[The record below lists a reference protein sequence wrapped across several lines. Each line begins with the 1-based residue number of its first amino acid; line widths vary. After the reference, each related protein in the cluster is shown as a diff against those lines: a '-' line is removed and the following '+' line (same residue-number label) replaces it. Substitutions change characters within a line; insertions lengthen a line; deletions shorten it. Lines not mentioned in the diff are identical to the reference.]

1 MIYIFKKQNG
11 MSVGSGQG
19 WKRVAT
25 VALVV
30 LLLFVAAAVG
40 VFAMPASTA
49 PIRDAGGAVAA
60 NSIASI
66 ESIELNGVQQWLV
79 IRGRDRTDPV
89 LVYVHGGPG
98 NPETAPLVR
107 YNRSLEDDFV
117 VVSWEQR
124 GAGKSYPA
132 GLANPAAV
140 NTAQLVDDLHA
151 LTGYLK
157 TRFGQDRLYL
167 VAHSYGTLIAIRA
180 AQRYPSD
187 YHALVSIEQTSN
199 AAREEALM
207 HQWALEQ
214 AREDGN
220 EDAVRELTA
229 LSPLENGTLPLAD
242 RVVRMKW
249 VEHYGG
255 GVMHTSNASQ
265 KLALV
270 LLGSSEYT
278 AWEKINYLRAQ
289 DLTLARLFPDKNNVH
304 TDLFTEIPALD
315 VPIYFV
321 QGRYDHLVPIQVSR
335 AFYESLHAPHKAF
348 VVFEN
353 SAHSPIFEE
362 PERFHE
368 LMREVLAD
376 TRQLSSAR
384 HVCSDD
390 SSVLASRRI
399 QPAKLLAAGHQFR
412 FPDLEGALRHEMA
425 SMN

>member
-1 MIYIFKKQNG
+1 MISIFKKQNG
-11 MSVGSGQG
+11 MSISSGKG
-19 WKRVAT
+19 RRRVAT
-25 VALVV
+25 AAFVV
-30 LLLFVAAAVG
+30 LLLSVAAVVG

-49 PIRDAGGAVAA
+49 AIRDTDGAVAT
-60 NSIASI
+60 NSITSI
-66 ESIELNGVQQWLV
+66 ESVELNGAQQWLV
-79 IRGRDRTDPV
+79 IRGRDRTNPV
-89 LVYVHGGPG
+89 LLYVHGGPG
-98 NPETAPLVR
+98 TPETAPLIHYDR
-107 YNRSLEDDFV
+107 ALEDDFV

-187 YHALVSIEQTSN
+187 YYALVSSEQTSN
-199 AAREEALM
+199 SAREEALM
-207 HQWALEQ
+207 HNWVLER
-214 AREDGN
+214 AREESN

-242 RVVRMKW
+242 RRVRMKW
-249 VEHYGG
+249 AEHYRG
-255 GVMHTSNASQ
+255 GVMHASDATQ
-265 KLALV
+265 QLTRVV
-270 LLGSSEYT
+270 LESSEYT
-278 AWEKINYLRAQ
+278 AWEKLNYLRGEE
-289 DLTLARLFPDKNNVH
+289 LTLAHLFPDNNNVH
-304 TDLFTEIPALD
+304 TDLFAEIPTLD

-335 AFYESLHAPHKAF
+335 AYYESLQAPYKKY

-368 LMREVLAD
+368 LMREVLVD
-376 TRQLSSAR
+376 TR
-384 HVCSDD
+384 
-390 SSVLASRRI
+390 
-399 QPAKLLAAGHQFR
+399 
-412 FPDLEGALRHEMA
+412 
-425 SMN
+425 

>member
-1 MIYIFKKQNG
+1 
-11 MSVGSGQG
+11 
-19 WKRVAT
+19 
-25 VALVV
+25 
-30 LLLFVAAAVG
+30 
-40 VFAMPASTA
+40 MPASTA
-49 PIRDAGGAVAA
+49 TIREAGGAVAA

-66 ESIELNGVQQWLV
+66 EAIELNGAQQWLV
-79 IRGRDRTDPV
+79 IRGRDRTNPV
-89 LVYVHGGPG
+89 LLYVHGGPG
-98 NPETAPLVR
+98 NPETATLVR

-132 GLANPAAV
+132 GLEDPAAV
-140 NTAQLVDDLHA
+140 NAAQLLDDLHA

-157 TRFGQDRLYL
+157 SRFGQGRLYV
-167 VAHSYGTLIAIRA
+167 VAHSYGTLLAIRA

-187 YHALVSIEQTSN
+187 YYALVSIEQTSN

-207 HQWALEQ
+207 HAWVLEQ
-214 AREDGN
+214 ARADGN

-255 GVMHTSNASQ
+255 GVLHTPNATQ

-270 LLGSSEYT
+270 LLESSEYT
-278 AWEKINYLRAQ
+278 AWEKINYLLAQ
-289 DLTLARLFPDKNNVH
+289 DFTLAHLFPDKNNVH
-304 TDLFTEIPALD
+304 TDLFTEIPSLD

-321 QGRYDHLVPIQVSR
+321 HGRYDHLIPIQVSR
-335 AFYESLHAPHKAF
+335 AYYESLRAPHKSF

-353 SAHSPIFEE
+353 SAHSPIYEE

-368 LMREVLAD
+368 LMRQVLAD
-376 TRQLSSAR
+376 TRELSSTGHA
-384 HVCSDD
+384 CS
-390 SSVLASRRI
+390 
-399 QPAKLLAAGHQFR
+399 G
-412 FPDLEGALRHEMA
+412 PDHP
-425 SMN
+425 